1 MSLDIFNRL
10 QEGTIVSVY
19 WNDNKH
25 YTARISKMPPKSI
38 NSSIDVVFLE
48 DDTVCGV
55 KINPNGYG
63 IVRIIS
69 GGIETIAPAP
79 GASTSTSSSS
89 SSSSTSSGFITD
101 FLQQQQQQLQQQH
114 LVQQQ
119 QQQQQQNHAYIL
131 QQQAQAKKIPA
142 MSSSSSASSPSKTK
156 TVKRKRTTKT
166 GMVGVDT
173 LKSGRFQAKIW
184 LDRKWKY
191 LGSFDTKE
199 EAAKMHDKV
208 AIKHLLPFSKLNYPK
223 EAPVGY
229 LPMQQTLCR
238 FKNVLEP

>member
-1 MSLDIFNRL
+1 MSLDILSRL

-48 DDTVCGV
+48 DDTVCQV

-119 QQQQQQNHAYIL
+119 QQQQQE
-131 QQQAQAKKIPA
+131 QAKKIPA

>member
-1 MSLDIFNRL
+1 
-10 QEGTIVSVY
+10 
-19 WNDNKH
+19 
-25 YTARISKMPPKSI
+25 MPPKSI

-69 GGIETIAPAP
+69 GGVDSIAPAS
-79 GASTSTSSSS
+79 GASSTSSSS

-119 QQQQQQNHAYIL
+119 QQQQQE
-131 QQQAQAKKIPA
+131 QAKKIPA

-199 EAAKMHDKV
+199 DAAKMHDKV

-238 FKNVLEP
+238 FKKVLEP